1 MSLLPNTP
9 YKTNDPS
16 TGPVPYQLPSGV
28 AYNITWSAG
37 PAGSSTLLGQ
47 IAVPG
52 LKAGTPLS
60 CTLQP
65 NSVGA
70 TAITDASSYWLVAA
84 VAINGGIDVYI
95 YAAGSGPSQNNN
107 YGVSWAVTSN

>member
-9 YKTNDPS
+9 YSTNDLPD
-16 TGPVPYQLPSGV
+16 GPQPFQLPSGV
-28 AYNITWSAG
+28 AYNITWTAG
-37 PAGSSTLLGQ
+37 PEGSSTLLGQ
-47 IAVPG
+47 ISDARV
-52 LKAGTPLS
+52 KAGMPLS

-84 VAINGGIDVYI
+84 VPINGAINVYI
-95 YAAGSGPSQNNN
+95 SAAGAGPSQNNN